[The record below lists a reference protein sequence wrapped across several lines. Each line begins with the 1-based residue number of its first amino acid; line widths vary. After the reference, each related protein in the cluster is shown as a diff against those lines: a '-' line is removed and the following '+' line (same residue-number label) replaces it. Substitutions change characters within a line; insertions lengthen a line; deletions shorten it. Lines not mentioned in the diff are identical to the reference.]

1 MKPAFKR
8 LALGLKKYLG
18 LSPKKS
24 LAALRKERE
33 KIKFMDVQRRIN
45 MYLRGL
51 WGCDFIF
58 KPTAENFESLH
69 GCKPFVADNSIH
81 VPDTYYEVTQNGSS
95 HFTGLEFYRAASA
108 HAAAHIFYS
117 RKHSP
122 SDALGQ
128 WQKALISTIEDARVE
143 ALAVRRFP
151 GLKKLWAKQ
160 HTATSEH
167 NETADDYVDR
177 LARALLDDTYLDDD
191 PWIKQ
196 GRELFKTADNLE
208 DDHLARDIGMA
219 LAHELQKR
227 NIRFKADSYVHG
239 AAYRDDNRH
248 LWESAKPVDDEVQI
262 SPTTFFESK
271 ILSIWEFARFG
282 YGEKRKSAMTFYDAE
297 FLFAEDGKP
306 GTDEDTEAISELES
320 DEDINRL
327 SALLSKK
334 TAGEKSAPE
343 TYHYSEWNFRSQNE
357 TESWVTLREM
367 NAKPGD
373 LQIVDNIIEQNNH
386 LLSRMK
392 ILLNAIRYGGVHRVR
407 KLEEGD
413 EIDINAAIRSQIDIR
428 LGVQPDP
435 RIMMRTVR
443 KTRDI
448 SVLLLLDLS
457 KSTNEKV
464 QGQEHTV
471 LELTQQ
477 VCVLFSDAIK
487 TVGDPFAIHGFC
499 SESRHN
505 VEYYRLKDFD
515 QPYDDVPKARIA
527 GMTGQRATRM
537 GAAIRHATYHLNK
550 QQSRKKLL
558 ILITDGAPDD
568 IDVRGE
574 EYLRWDTKK
583 AVEGAGRSGIN
594 TFCISLDPRADRYV
608 SRIFG
613 ARNYMVVDHVRCLP
627 EKMLMLYAG
636 LTR

>member
-1 MKPAFKR
+1 
-8 LALGLKKYLG
+8 
-18 LSPKKS
+18 
-24 LAALRKERE
+24 
-33 KIKFMDVQRRIN
+33 

-51 WGCDFIF
+51 WGRDFVIR
-58 KPTAENFESLH
+58 PTEVKFESLH
-69 GCKPFVADNSIH
+69 GCNPFVEDSAIH
-81 VPDTYYEVTQNGSS
+81 VPAAYYELTRNGDR

-108 HAAAHIFYS
+108 HAAAHIVYS
-117 RKHSP
+117 RKQSA
-122 SDALGQ
+122 SDALDQ
-128 WQKALISTIEDARVE
+128 LQKASISTIEDARVE
-143 ALAVRRFP
+143 TLAIRRFP
-151 GLKKLWAKQ
+151 GLKRLWAAQ
-160 HTATSEH
+160 HTATPEH
-167 NETADDYVDR
+167 HETADDYLDR
-177 LARALLDDTYLDDD
+177 LARALLDETYADDD
-191 PWIKQ
+191 PWINQ
-196 GRELFKTADNLE
+196 GRELFKAADSLE
-208 DDHLARDIGMA
+208 DDRIARDIGMA

-227 NIRFKADSYVHG
+227 NIRFKADSSYVNG

-248 LWESAKPVDDEVQI
+248 LWESAKPVAEEEQI

-306 GTDEDTEAISELES
+306 GTDEDTEAIPELES
-320 DEDINRL
+320 DENINKL
-327 SALLSKK
+327 SALLS
-334 TAGEKSAPE
+334 GKSASGETTPE
-343 TYHYSEWNFRSQNE
+343 TYYYSEWNFRSQNE

-550 QQSRKKLL
+550 QHSRKKLL

-583 AVEGAGRSGIN
+583 AVEAAGRSGIN

>member
-1 MKPAFKR
+1 MKPAFNR
-8 LALGLKKYLG
+8 LTLGLKRYLG
-18 LSPKKS
+18 LSSRKS
-24 LAALRKERE
+24 VADLQKERE
-33 KIKFMDVQRRIN
+33 RMKLMDVQRRVG

-51 WGCDFIF
+51 WGREFVIRPRVVKF
-58 KPTAENFESLH
+58 STLH
-69 GCKPFVADNSIH
+69 GCHPFVEDDAIH
-81 VPDTYYEVTQNGSS
+81 LPEAYYELTRNGDL

-108 HAAAHIFYS
+108 HAAAHIVYS
-117 RKHSP
+117 RKRSA
-122 SDALGQ
+122 SDALDP
-128 WQKALISTIEDARVE
+128 WQKASISTIEDARVE
-143 ALAVRRFP
+143 TLAIRRFP
-151 GLKKLWAKQ
+151 GLKRLWAAQ
-160 HTATSEH
+160 HLATPGH
-167 NETADDYVDR
+167 HETADDYLDR
-177 LARALLDDTYLDDD
+177 LARALLDDAYVDDD
-191 PWIKQ
+191 PWIGE
-196 GRELFKTADNLE
+196 GRKLFRAAANLE
-208 DDHLARDIGMA
+208 NDGISRDIGMA
-219 LAHELQKR
+219 LAHQLRKKKVDFSPGSGAHR
-227 NIRFKADSYVHG
+227 

-248 LWESAKPVDDEVQI
+248 LWESAKPAAEEEQI

-282 YGEKRKSAMTFYDAE
+282 YGEKRKSAITFYDAE
-297 FLFAEDGKP
+297 FLFSDDKP
-306 GTDEDTEAISELES
+306 LSDEEADTASELES
-320 DEDINRL
+320 EEDLNKL
-327 SALLSKK
+327 SALLSRK
-334 TAGEKSAPE
+334 TASEASSPE

-367 NAKPGD
+367 NAARGD

-392 ILLNAIRYGGVHRVR
+392 VLLNAIRYGGVHRVR

-457 KSTNEKV
+457 QSTNEKV

-477 VCVLFSDAIK
+477 VCVLFSDAIE
-487 TVGDPFAIHGFC
+487 TVGDPLAIHGFC

-515 QPYDDVPKARIA
+515 QPYDDVPKAKIA

-550 QQSRKKLL
+550 QHSRKKLL

-613 ARNYMVVDHVRCLP
+613 ARNYMVVDHVSCLP

>member
-1 MKPAFKR
+1 MKPAFNR

-24 LAALRKERE
+24 LATLRKERE
-33 KIKFMDVQRRIN
+33 RIKFMDVQRRIS

-51 WGCDFIF
+51 WGRDFVIR
-58 KPTAENFESLH
+58 PTEVKFESLH
-69 GCKPFVADNSIH
+69 GCNPFVEDSAIH
-81 VPDTYYEVTQNGSS
+81 VPDAYYEFTRNGDM
-95 HFTGLEFYRAASA
+95 HFTGLEFYRAAST

-117 RKHSP
+117 RKHSS
-122 SDALGQ
+122 SDALDQ

-160 HTATSEH
+160 HTATPEH
-167 NETADDYVDR
+167 NETANDYLDR
-177 LARALLDDTYLDDD
+177 LARALLDEAYVDDD
-191 PWIKQ
+191 PWIGQ
-196 GRELFKTADNLE
+196 GRELFKSANNLE
-208 DDHLARDIGMA
+208 DDCLARDIGMA
-219 LAHELQKR
+219 LAHELRKKKVD
-227 NIRFKADSYVHG
+227 FSPGSGAHS

-248 LWESAKPVDDEVQI
+248 LWESAKPVAEEEQI

-297 FLFAEDGKP
+297 FLFAD
-306 GTDEDTEAISELES
+306 DEPVSDEEAESASELES
-320 DEDINRL
+320 DEDLNKL

-334 TAGEKSAPE
+334 TAGGASSPE
-343 TYHYSEWNFRSQNE
+343 TYHYSEWNFRSHNE

-392 ILLNAIRYGGVHRVR
+392 ALLNAIRYGGAHRVR
-407 KLEEGD
+407 KLEDGD

-457 KSTNEKV
+457 QSTNEKV

-477 VCVLFSDAIK
+477 VCVLFSDAIE
-487 TVGDPFAIHGFC
+487 TVGDPLAIHGFC

-550 QQSRKKLL
+550 QHSRKKLL

-574 EYLRWDTKK
+574 EYLRWDAKK

-613 ARNYMVVDHVRCLP
+613 ARNYMVVDHVSCLP